1 MSCSSNGMTISVSTV
16 GVQDYPLH
24 AAAAV
29 GSVDAFNDLVK
40 EVNDL
45 NVVNEHGQTPLH
57 VAAIHGE
64 TTVGAYI
71 TECGG
76 DVHVKDKDG
85 NTALHLAAINNKRLF
100 VSMLLWGE
108 ADMLDTNNGGNT
120 AMHEAA
126 KRGHYQVIYVM
137 MQNEGEDVKDTKNN
151 DGKTPLDLAR
161 ESGDANTIECIQN
174 ADADV

>member
-1 MSCSSNGMTISVSTV
+1 MTISVSPAV
-16 GVQDYPLH
+16 AEYPLH
-24 AAAAV
+24 SAAAI

-40 EVNDL
+40 EVEDL
-45 NVVNEHGQTPLH
+45 NVVNELGQTPLH

-108 ADMLDTNNGGNT
+108 ADMLDVNHQGNT

-137 MQNEGEDVKDTKNN
+137 MQNGGDDVKDKKNN
-151 DGKTPLDLAR
+151 DGKTPLDLAK
-161 ESGDANTIECIQN
+161 ESGDSMTIECIQN

>member
-1 MSCSSNGMTISVSTV
+1 MTISVSSV
-16 GVQDYPLH
+16 GVSDYPLH

-40 EVNDL
+40 EVSDL
-45 NVVNEHGQTPLH
+45 DVVNGEGHTPLH

-76 DVHVKDKDG
+76 DVHVKDKEG

-108 ADMLDTNNGGNT
+108 ADMLDTNNKGNT

-126 KRGHYQVIYVM
+126 QRGHYQVIYVM
-137 MQNEGEDVKDTKNN
+137 MQNGGDDVKDVKNK
-151 DGKTPLDLAR
+151 DGKTPLDLAK
-161 ESGDANTIECIQN
+161 ESGDSETIECIHN
-174 ADADV
+174 PDADV

>member
-1 MSCSSNGMTISVSTV
+1 MTISVSNV
-16 GVQDYPLH
+16 GVHDHPLH

-40 EVNDL
+40 EVTDL
-45 NVVNEHGQTPLH
+45 DVVNGEGQTPLH

-108 ADMLDTNNGGNT
+108 ADMLDTNNEGNT

-126 KRGHYQVIYVM
+126 KRGNYQVIYVM
-137 MQNEGEDVKDTKNN
+137 MQNGGEDVKEVKNR
-151 DGKTPLDLAR
+151 DGKTPLDLAKK
-161 ESGDANTIECIQN
+161 SGDASTIECIQN
-174 ADADV
+174 PDADV